1 MPGHFISNKHC
12 CTNNLASGPWTFR
25 GVTTIGAGRAVALPL
40 FDESKYKNLKL
51 TIEWPTTASNVSSH
65 YRSAAPVE
73 SVYIN
78 VPVAD
83 LEGVPWVPWNPIF
96 EGLS

>member
-1 MPGHFISNKHC
+1 MSV
-12 CTNNLASGPWTFR
+12 
-25 GVTTIGAGRAVALPL
+25 VTTVVQLHA
-40 FDESKYKNLKL
+40 
-51 TIEWPTTASNVSSH
+51 
-65 YRSAAPVE
+65 VE

-78 VPVAD
+78 LPMAD